1 MQSSGLA
8 SDPICALSTPPGVGG
23 IAVIRC
29 SGKGS
34 LGLFQPLFSKNL
46 AAAKSHTVHFG
57 QFEEKGEWIDEGV
70 VSLFLGNASYTG
82 EETLELS
89 CHGSPYIQQRL
100 LQALT
105 SSGFRLADPGEFTM
119 RAFRNGKLDL
129 SQAEAVADLISA
141 ESSASHSLAMHQL
154 RGGFSDEIAAL
165 REQLIHFASMI
176 ELELD
181 FAEEDVEFADR
192 QDLKDLVESLLQKI
206 ARLVDSFATGVVVKE
221 GVPVAIVGKPNAGK
235 STLLNALLNEERAIV
250 SAIPGTTRDTVED
263 VTTLD
268 GIQFRF
274 IDTAGLRE
282 TTDEIE
288 AIGVERSRAKMGEA
302 RLVLYV
308 YDPSELNDAQLE
320 VELQDVR
327 ARMVS
332 GAELVIVR
340 NKTDL
345 ASPHAEHLSISA
357 KNGDGLE
364 TLKASLTHT
373 ITHTLSSHNT
383 VVTNARHH
391 AALTSAQTSLHEV
404 LSGLANDITGDFL
417 ATDIRKALYHL
428 GEITGEVTNEDLLDF
443 IFSRFCI
450 GK

>member
-1 MQSSGLA
+1 MQSNGLA

-34 LGLFQPLFSKNL
+34 LDLFQPLFSKQL
-46 AAAKSHTVHFG
+46 ASAKSHTVHFG

-70 VSLFLGNASYTG
+70 VTLFLNQASYTG

-105 SSGFRLADPGEFTM
+105 SSGFRLANPGEFTM

-192 QDLKDLVESLLQKI
+192 QDLKDLVESLLQKT
-206 ARLVDSFATGVVVKE
+206 AHLVDSFATGVVVKE

-263 VTTLD
+263 VTTLN

-282 TTDEIE
+282 TKDEIE
-288 AIGVERSRAKMGEA
+288 AIGVERSKAKMGEA

-308 YDPSELNDAQLE
+308 YDPAELNDALLE
-320 VELQDVR
+320 VELLDVR
-327 ARMVS
+327 ARMS
-332 GAELVIVR
+332 KGAELVIVR

-345 ASPHAEHLSISA
+345 ATPHAEHLSISA

-364 TLKASLTHT
+364 ALEDSLTHT

-391 AALTSAQTSLHEV
+391 AALSAAQTSLHEV
-404 LSGLANDITGDFL
+404 LSGLANNITGDFL